1 MADSRWQITG
11 ETDWHI
17 LAVKRI
23 FDLITSLLALIVLS
37 PLMAL
42 IALAIK
48 LNPTSSPTST
58 VRSRQKG

>member
-1 MADSRWQITG
+1 M
-11 ETDWHI
+11 
-17 LAVKRI
+17 AVKRI

-48 LNPTSSPTST
+48 LDDGGP
-58 VRSRQKG
+58 VFYVQDRVGKGGKTFRCCKFRTI